1 MKNKNGRYASIS
13 VILSAK
19 YLCLAF
25 LFLRASPLHSH
36 QGPSPM
42 QALSTSPS
50 SPPSNLCIVAMA
62 TACIVNKTLD
72 TKTASLARILIRIV
86 VRGLDRGA
94 SLLSGLGSGC

>member
-1 MKNKNGRYASIS
+1 MSRFSVSESFAST
-13 VILSAK
+13 L
-19 YLCLAF
+19 
-25 LFLRASPLHSH
+25 PP
-36 QGPSPM
+36 GPFP

-50 SPPSNLCIVAMA
+50 SPLSNLCIVAMA